1 MPKARLSAKLMTFIY
16 PETVL
21 NPIFYFPSSFP
32 TNLASLILSFFT
44 YVSDHPFSL
53 WNLDLA
59 IEWSASPPWYL
70 FTTLMHREE
79 NSSVFI
85 HSQPRTPTVTFHKWK
100 NHRSRRLIVKNR
112 SFWRNANSWIKFV
125 RGYQSWSN
133 LIFSLINLCTLLKF
147 KLRKF
152 WFKTKFK
159 GVIKTKTD
167 FNFCTG
173 WCTPAEFTTVSLLH
187 INFFWQI
194 YIYLWRQCQV
204 S

>member
-1 MPKARLSAKLMTFIY
+1 MLLPGSPAEWSYFSKDTFIWKCLLHNFINFLFLKRGRTL
-16 PETVL
+16 PQ
-21 NPIFYFPSSFP
+21 PPPPPSP
-32 TNLASLILSFFT
+32 
-44 YVSDHPFSL
+44 
-53 WNLDLA
+53 
-59 IEWSASPPWYL
+59 SPCAGPDITL
-70 FTTLMHREE
+70 FTTFMHLKWQWGKIVLF
-79 NSSVFI
+79 SVTA
-85 HSQPRTPTVTFHKWK
+85 SQGRQQWHFTSEK
-100 NHRSRRLIVKNR
+100 NHRWRRLIVDNH
-112 SFWRNANSWIKFV
+112 SFWGNANSWIKFV

-133 LIFSLINLCTLLKF
+133 VICSLINLCTLLWF

-187 INFFWQI
+187 INSFLQI
-194 YIYLWRQCQV
+194 YVYLCRQCQV